1 MENLKVFIF
10 TEGSKNI
17 GFGHITRCLSLYQAF
32 EEYNIHPKFIVHGDD
47 SLTGL
52 LQGTNYELIDWM
64 ETKNKFLENIRG
76 SDIGI
81 IDSYLAS
88 DDIYEELSKSVRIP
102 VYIDDNKRID
112 YHKGVVINGNIHALS
127 LHYPTKEDVVY
138 LLGTD
143 YVPLRKEFRDVPEKI
158 INEEVKSILI
168 TFGGDDIRGMTPKVL
183 KLLTEN
189 YPNIKKNIVIGQG
202 FKNKQEIHRFVD
214 KNTILTLDATGEQ
227 MKNLMLKY
235 DIAISAGG
243 QTLYELAR
251 IGVPTVAVVVA
262 DNQRISVQG
271 WQKTGFTEYAGWW
284 EDSNILDRIKNGLDK
299 LKDVNKRIEINRI
312 GKALIDGR
320 GSERIVEFILS
331 KFNMHD

>member
-1 MENLKVFIF
+1 MENLKVFIL

-17 GFGHITRCLSLYQAF
+17 GFGHITRCLSLYQEF
-32 EEYNIHPKFIVHGDD
+32 EEYNIHPNFIIHGDD

-64 ETKNKFLENIRG
+64 EIKNIFLGNITG

-81 IDSYLAS
+81 IDSYLANNEF
-88 DDIYEELSKSVRIP
+88 YEQFSKSFRIP

-112 YHKGVVINGNIHALS
+112 YHKGIVVNGNIHALS
-127 LHYPTKEDVVY
+127 LNYPTKENVIY
-138 LLGTD
+138 RLGTH
-143 YVPLRKEFRDVPEKI
+143 YTPLRKEFYDVPEKVI
-158 INEEVKSILI
+158 HEEVKSILI
-168 TFGGDDIRGMTPKVL
+168 TFGGDDIRDITPKVL
-183 KLLTEN
+183 KLLTEY
-189 YPNIKKNIVIGQG
+189 YPNSKKNVIIGQG
-202 FKNKQEIHRFVD
+202 FKNRTEINNVVD
-214 KNTILTLDATGEQ
+214 KNTTLTLNATGAQ
-227 MKNLMLKY
+227 MKEFMLEC

-251 IGVPTVAVVVA
+251 IGVPNITVVVA
-262 DNQRISVQG
+262 QNQLESVIG

-331 KFNMHD
+331 RFNMHD